1 MTLEE
6 LEIIISANNQK
17 FNTQIAQV
25 QNKIDNM
32 TNRVNSSLNKMSGT
46 FNRIGKMVASV
57 FAIKA
62 VADFTKSCLDL
73 GSDLQEVQN
82 VVDVTFGSMSDKVN
96 KFAQNA
102 WKTIGLSE
110 TMAKQYMGNFGA
122 MAKSMG
128 FTVDSAEEMAET
140 LTNLSGDVASFYNID
155 QNEAYTKL
163 KSVFTGET
171 ETLKELGVVMT
182 QENLDQYALANG
194 YGKTTSAM
202 NQQEKVALRLAYVTE
217 TLSAAN
223 GDFARTSN
231 SWANQVRLLSLQY
244 QSFKASIGQGLI
256 AVLTPVIN
264 VINTIMA
271 KLVQMANTFNSVL
284 SAIGF
289 NISSASGG
297 NSLLGDTTTAI
308 DSSTD
313 AMNDLSSATDG
324 VGSSADKAKKKVE
337 ALMGIDEINK
347 VNSSSDSDS
356 GSGSGS
362 GIGSISSPAID
373 TSATE
378 DSLTALNEKVNKILS
393 ELLSPLKKAWD
404 NYGDWF
410 LGKWDY
416 FKRAFRY
423 SCDELKNLL
432 ISVWNHGGKEF
443 VQHMTEIGIAVGGV
457 ALQIGGNILVALGN
471 LWKHI
476 NPDNN
481 PYTRKFI
488 DTMNS
493 LAIAVRDFI
502 ISSGNWFSKFLD
514 LGGQA
519 FINVIGDIVI
529 LIGTILAEVMRDA
542 INFITAFMNSWAGS
556 AIIVAV
562 ALTLDVV
569 ATAIKAVLVV
579 IEKCHVVLEAFLVLW
594 GAWKFNNIIAGIGDT
609 TTKLGALIY
618 KLYGLGVNLL
628 DNITQFGKW
637 IKVVGKN
644 AVKSLSSFKEGISTG
659 SKALTKWGREIGE
672 KAVTSLAKFLSS
684 IGASIA
690 GLLGLTTA
698 EGAATV
704 GATALNIALGALGI
718 GAIIAAVTALV
729 VAVKKI
735 GDKFGWWANIS
746 NALSSVLG
754 WIGEKVGWLW
764 DKIKSFFGWDSEPAV
779 NDSIE
784 SIGDAAEEA
793 AQTTDDAFGT
803 ATSNV
808 NKYLDS
814 IHFNATRLAEEVD
827 EATQT
832 ATEKFNMLSQNA
844 QEYLDAIVN
853 NDTERLAEMSQN
865 QSAYNEEVKAMYAD
879 LTEAEKNEFMK
890 RYGIIQ
896 GINEDMLNY
905 EGLTYDER
913 VARHAAYLETIQNN
927 ESVSYQEKKAM
938 IDQANA
944 DFQASIDEEVAKYEE
959 SISAKQQ
966 ALDNLLAT
974 HGNATGQGKVY
985 EQELRDAIEA
995 DRKHIEEITKSSYD
1009 SQVTTASEATEA
1021 IKNVNDENVAAQEES
1036 YKNLSSTVDESMN
1049 KVNESLKDAKKNIE
1063 SFTKD
1068 SKNLSSKL
1076 KTSFDGIGDKIS
1088 AEFTKASTSI
1098 TKTINQIQGTVNNS
1112 TSTIKSNISNSFTN
1126 ILQTVNSMLN
1136 NINSSFQ
1143 SSSTRIINISN
1154 NLASTVLKQYQ
1165 TMNAQSQNYFNSMRN
1180 NSINAMNDVYR
1191 NVSNQLQNIK
1201 SLFNNFNATLKVKV
1215 PHFYMTGEFNAET
1228 KQVPKVGVHYF
1239 AKGGVVDRATLGVF
1253 GEAGKEAV
1261 VPLKN
1266 NTEWMDTLR
1275 GIMTSAFMQA
1285 MQGGARSSNE
1295 SYGGGDLILQIDGSI
1310 IGKVALSQLRKMQR
1324 QGGITLIPV

>member
-1 MTLEE
+1 
-6 LEIIISANNQK
+6 
-17 FNTQIAQV
+17 
-25 QNKIDNM
+25 
-32 TNRVNSSLNKMSGT
+32 
-46 FNRIGKMVASV
+46 
-57 FAIKA
+57 
-62 VADFTKSCLDL
+62 
-73 GSDLQEVQN
+73 
-82 VVDVTFGSMSDKVN
+82 
-96 KFAQNA
+96 
-102 WKTIGLSE
+102 
-110 TMAKQYMGNFGA
+110 
-122 MAKSMG
+122 
-128 FTVDSAEEMAET
+128 
-140 LTNLSGDVASFYNID
+140 
-155 QNEAYTKL
+155 
-163 KSVFTGET
+163 
-171 ETLKELGVVMT
+171 
-182 QENLDQYALANG
+182 
-194 YGKTTSAM
+194 
-202 NQQEKVALRLAYVTE
+202 
-217 TLSAAN
+217 
-223 GDFARTSN
+223 
-231 SWANQVRLLSLQY
+231 
-244 QSFKASIGQGLI
+244 
-256 AVLTPVIN
+256 
-264 VINTIMA
+264 
-271 KLVQMANTFNSVL
+271 
-284 SAIGF
+284 
-289 NISSASGG
+289 
-297 NSLLGDTTTAI
+297 
-308 DSSTD
+308 
-313 AMNDLSSATDG
+313 
-324 VGSSADKAKKKVE
+324 
-337 ALMGIDEINK
+337 
-347 VNSSSDSDS
+347 
-356 GSGSGS
+356 
-362 GIGSISSPAID
+362 
-373 TSATE
+373 
-378 DSLTALNEKVNKILS
+378 
-393 ELLSPLKKAWD
+393 
-404 NYGDWF
+404 
-410 LGKWDY
+410 
-416 FKRAFRY
+416 
-423 SCDELKNLL
+423 
-432 ISVWNHGGKEF
+432 
-443 VQHMTEIGIAVGGV
+443 
-457 ALQIGGNILVALGN
+457 
-471 LWKHI
+471 
-476 NPDNN
+476 
-481 PYTRKFI
+481 
-488 DTMNS
+488 
-493 LAIAVRDFI
+493 
-502 ISSGNWFSKFLD
+502 
-514 LGGQA
+514 
-519 FINVIGDIVI
+519 
-529 LIGTILAEVMRDA
+529 
-542 INFITAFMNSWAGS
+542 
-556 AIIVAV
+556 
-562 ALTLDVV
+562 
-569 ATAIKAVLVV
+569 
-579 IEKCHVVLEAFLVLW
+579 
-594 GAWKFNNIIAGIGDT
+594 
-609 TTKLGALIY
+609 
-618 KLYGLGVNLL
+618 
-628 DNITQFGKW
+628 
-637 IKVVGKN
+637 
-644 AVKSLSSFKEGISTG
+644 
-659 SKALTKWGREIGE
+659 
-672 KAVTSLAKFLSS
+672 
-684 IGASIA
+684 
-690 GLLGLTTA
+690 
-698 EGAATV
+698 
-704 GATALNIALGALGI
+704 
-718 GAIIAAVTALV
+718 
-729 VAVKKI
+729 
-735 GDKFGWWANIS
+735 
-746 NALSSVLG
+746 
-754 WIGEKVGWLW
+754 
-764 DKIKSFFGWDSEPAV
+764 
-779 NDSIE
+779 
-784 SIGDAAEEA
+784 
-793 AQTTDDAFGT
+793 
-803 ATSNV
+803 
-808 NKYLDS
+808 
-814 IHFNATRLAEEVD
+814 
-827 EATQT
+827 
-832 ATEKFNMLSQNA
+832 
-844 QEYLDAIVN
+844 
-853 NDTERLAEMSQN
+853 
-865 QSAYNEEVKAMYAD
+865 MYAD